1 MNPRSYFGFSYSPFA
16 TSIPFYTEEALLSIS
31 LTFRKL
37 TILVKFSG
45 MQYLLRILLE
55 YGPADSSESILLSL
69 LYDLFDTDFYS
80 FSVSL
85 IASTTWIFFL
95 WGRL

>member
-1 MNPRSYFGFSYSPFA
+1 MNPRSYFGFNYSPFA
-16 TSIPFYTEEALLSIS
+16 TSIPFDTDEVLLSIS

-55 YGPADSSESILLSL
+55 YGPVDSSGSIPLSL
-69 LYDLFDTDFYS
+69 LNDLFNTDFNS

-85 IASTTWIFFL
+85 IASKT
-95 WGRL
+95 